1 MLRDAHE
8 LMDKRTTTEDS
19 IVIDL
24 YFASQLGSITEDD
37 MVTKDTVMSDMRVS
51 HQEAITPNNRLATRS
66 RTTIDCHAFTYHR
79 MITDNSDAI
88 LTNELEVLGDPR
100 DDCPRVNVA
109 VLTQTSSTLDDGM
122 ALDDTTFPDLGI
134 LFDDGE
140 GMDDNTF
147 TQLSFRMDAC
157 QWAYVR
163 M

>member
-1 MLRDAHE
+1 
-8 LMDKRTTTEDS
+8 
-19 IVIDL
+19 
-24 YFASQLGSITEDD
+24 
-37 MVTKDTVMSDMRVS
+37 
-51 HQEAITPNNRLATRS
+51 
-66 RTTIDCHAFTYHR
+66 